1 MQAIDLLTRPPGQIG
16 VDPPRQHGVGLDVVG
31 GPGAGAG
38 ARELHDAAFARRVGG
53 SKTGAEDRHHRADI
67 DDLAAAGRS
76 HRGWTAWEHRKA
88 LVRLVWITL
97 FHSAMSS
104 ACGGLR
110 MLMPALL
117 MRMSIRPSSPTTRL
131 TMAATAALSV
141 TSAATAIALAPLCSS
156 SATAAADLA
165 SLRPTTAI
173 AAPACARPRAMPSP
187 MPPLPPVTMATL
199 PVRSKGPVF
208 MVVVRLFSGCAGWQ
222 RRASRRARHS
232 WERADGHATLSPSYE
247 SSGCLARSGSGR

>member
-110 MLMPALL
+110 ILMPALL
-117 MRMSIRPSSPTTRL
+117 MRMSIRPSSPATRPA
-131 TMAATAALSV
+131 MAATESLSV
-141 TSAATAIALAPLCSS
+141 TSAATAIAVAPPCLS
-156 SATAAADLA
+156 SATASADLA

-173 AAPACARPRAMPSP
+173 AAPACASPRAMPSP

-199 PVRSKGPVF
+199 PVRSKGRAV
-208 MVVVRLFSGCAGWQ
+208 MVVVLSSSCPGLS
-222 RRASRRARHS
+222 RASTS
-232 WERADGHATLSPSYE
+232 FLLMMFKDVDGRDKP
-247 SSGCLARSGSGR
+247 